1 MENIVKKVAAIH
13 DLSGFG
19 RSSLTSIIPILSSMK
34 VQVCPVPT
42 AVLSSHTG
50 GFEGYSFLD
59 LTDYMEQHIAHWKS
73 LNLEFDCIYS
83 GFLGSPKQMKIVADF
98 IDFFGH
104 KNNLTVVDPVLGDN
118 GKLYGTMNN
127 EMVEEMKKLISKADI
142 ITPNFTEVTF
152 LLNKPYKKEISE
164 PEVKEW
170 LIELEMV
177 EEMKKLI
184 SKADIITPNFTE
196 VTFLLNKPYK
206 KEISEPEVKEWLI
219 ELANM
224 GPKIVIATSVPD
236 ENSHKADRKTNVI
249 AYDKENDVFWKVSCK
264 YIPASYPGTGDAY
277 TSVVI
282 GSLLQGDS
290 LPIAIERG
298 VQFITQCILAS
309 YGFKYPNR
317 EGVLLERM
325 LDVLKMPTIS
335 NSYELLKR

>member
-1 MENIVKKVAAIH
+1 MDNIVKKVAAIH
-13 DLSGFG
+13 DLSGYG

-34 VQVCPVPT
+34 LQVCPVPT
-42 AVLSSHTG
+42 AVLSTHTG
-50 GFEGYSFLD
+50 GFEGFSFLD
-59 LTDYMEQHIAHWKS
+59 LTDYMEQHIAHWKK
-73 LNLEFDCIYS
+73 LGLEFDCIYS
-83 GFLGSPKQMKIVADF
+83 GFLGSPRQIKIVADF
-98 IDFFGH
+98 VDFFGH
-104 KNNLTVVDPVLGDN
+104 KNNLTVIDPVLGDN
-118 GKLYGTMNN
+118 GRLYGTMGK
-127 EMVEEMKKLISKADI
+127 EMVEEMKKLIGKADI

-152 LLNKPYKKEISE
+152 LLDKEYKKEISE
-164 PEVKEW
+164 
-170 LIELEMV
+170 
-177 EEMKKLI
+177 
-184 SKADIITPNFTE
+184 A
-196 VTFLLNKPYK
+196 
-206 KEISEPEVKEWLI
+206 EIKQWLI
-219 ELANM
+219 ELAAM

-236 ENSHKADRKTNVI
+236 EDSHSTDRKTNVV
-249 AYDKENDVFWKVSCK
+249 AYDRENDVVWKVSCK

-335 NSYELLKR
+335 NSYELLKNEK

>member
-1 MENIVKKVAAIH
+1 MDNIVKKVAAIH
-13 DLSGFG
+13 DLSGYG

-34 VQVCPVPT
+34 LQVCPVPT
-42 AVLSSHTG
+42 AVLSTHTG
-50 GFEGYSFLD
+50 GFEGFSFLD
-59 LTDYMEQHIAHWKS
+59 LTDYMEQHIAHWKK
-73 LNLEFDCIYS
+73 LGLEFDCIYS
-83 GFLGSPKQMKIVADF
+83 GFLGSPRQIKIVADF
-98 IDFFGH
+98 VDFIGH
-104 KNNLTVVDPVLGDN
+104 KNNLTVIDPVLGDN
-118 GKLYGTMNN
+118 GRLYGTMGK
-127 EMVEEMKKLISKADI
+127 EMVEEMKKLIGKADI

-152 LLNKPYKKEISE
+152 LLDKEYKKEISE
-164 PEVKEW
+164 
-170 LIELEMV
+170 
-177 EEMKKLI
+177 
-184 SKADIITPNFTE
+184 A
-196 VTFLLNKPYK
+196 
-206 KEISEPEVKEWLI
+206 EIKEWLI
-219 ELANM
+219 ELAAI

-236 ENSHKADRKTNVI
+236 EDSHSTDRKTNVV
-249 AYDKENDVFWKVSCK
+249 AYDRENNVFWKVSCK

-335 NSYELLKR
+335 SSYELLKNEK